1 LLPRRLTRSDGPS
14 SFTDSE
20 RHLIL
25 AAETLRAG
33 ESVPI
38 KVQREEKPEE
48 RISLF
53 WRLFG
58 GTLLSICALAVLN
71 AYQSL
76 NNNIHEVRAD
86 LGRLRDS
93 NGELIRKDDFNAR
106 QQSLWTSIRDLQT
119 LQTAVTVQNNKL
131 GLLEQQTGT
140 AERDHKEIMTLSAAL
155 TAMRE
160 KDALLEKVVKDA
172 EAERKELC
180 RELQQLRERLAKL
193 EGQAEKKASP

>member
-1 LLPRRLTRSDGPS
+1 LLPRRFTRSDGPS

-33 ESVPI
+33 ESAPLKI
-38 KVQREEKPEE
+38 AREERPEE

-93 NGELIRKDDFNAR
+93 NADLIRKDDFNSR
-106 QQSLWTSIRDLQT
+106 QQSLWTSIRDLQSV
-119 LQTAVTVQNNKL
+119 QTAVTIQNNKI
-131 GLLEQQTGT
+131 GTLEQQSTT
-140 AERDHKEIMTLSAAL
+140 AERDHKEIVSLSAAL

-160 KDALLEKVVKDA
+160 KDALLEKVAKDG

-193 EGQAEKKASP
+193 EGQSEKKPSP